1 MDFTK
6 FNSTGNKKW
15 KHNTD
20 NFEYFKS
27 SDVFGKIKEK
37 TLTMRGI
44 FITKDNGYGKGAVI
58 ITDKF
63 LLNAPAS
70 FVSVAEQIL
79 SDDDAVNE
87 IDSTGVRFHI
97 ETFVSKK
104 FKRNGYKI
112 VFGDFGESEITNINP
127 NEFEPIIADGDTPF

>member
-15 KHNTD
+15 NHNTD
-20 NFEYFKS
+20 GFEYYKTS
-27 SDVFGKIKEK
+27 EVFEKIKEK

-44 FITKDNGYGKGAVI
+44 FITPDNGYGKGAVI

-63 LLNAPAS
+63 LLNTPSA
-70 FVSVAEQIL
+70 FVSVAEEIL
-79 SDDDAVNE
+79 SDDDAVKE
-87 IDSTGVRFHI
+87 IDSTGTKFHI

-112 VFGDFGESEITNINP
+112 VFGEYEYTNINP
-127 NEFEPIIADGDTPF
+127 NDFEPLPTDKDTPF